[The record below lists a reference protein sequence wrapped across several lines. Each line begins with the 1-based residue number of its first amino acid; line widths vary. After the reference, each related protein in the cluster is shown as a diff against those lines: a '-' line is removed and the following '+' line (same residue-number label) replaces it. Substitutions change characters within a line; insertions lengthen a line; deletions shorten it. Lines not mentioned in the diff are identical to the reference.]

1 MKKIEELA
9 AKTGLDGAKTG
20 RLFGFG
26 GLGLLAAAIG
36 ALAGCAGLQ
45 QKPKQPTLEEQ
56 VLQRYGGGQAAPAD
70 APGQAGDQKPAQNCG
85 PYPGYP
91 CGTRYFT
98 VSVRDFFRRV
108 LA

>member
-9 AKTGLDGAKTG
+9 ARTGLDGEKTR

-26 GLGLLAAAIG
+26 GLGLLAAAPG

-45 QKPKQPTLEEQ
+45 GKAKQPSLEEQ
-56 VLQRYGGGQAAPAD
+56 VLQKYNGGQTQPAASPAQS
-70 APGQAGDQKPAQNCG
+70 GEQKPDQNCG